1 MIIGVSF
8 ITCSLI
14 FLSLICFAYFSKQTI
29 NTFET
34 RIYTKLLSLNMI
46 GLILELGCSFTVSH
60 MSMMP
65 LLNEIINRA
74 FLVYFASFISL
85 FTLYVYIISK
95 KRDKLYYETKE
106 IFSSKEKVIFT
117 IFYFLLLISV
127 LFLKLEYYYDGEAVY
142 SYGLA
147 VDAIMYASG
156 FYLIL
161 DLIFVVPNIKHIPR
175 KKLAPLFALFVFLV
189 MAFFIRLL
197 NPSII
202 LITCSFAYVTTIMYF
217 TIENPDLKI
226 LNEYVR
232 NKELASANIEDKTNL
247 LFKISQDV
255 KNPLSKVEMLSN
267 RILKEDNMHD
277 IKSDAYNIK
286 VLTKDVNDTIN
297 KVLNISEID
306 ISKIKLTSTTYNF
319 YNLFNQ
325 IILTVM
331 DKIDKKVDFKYSMS
345 SLVPKTMYGDAL
357 KLKQVIY
364 SLIANSMKH
373 TDKGYVDLDVSAIIR
388 NDICRLLITI
398 SDTGEAIPL
407 DKVNALLDDK
417 EPLKDEEVDKIKE
430 TEVDLR
436 IVKKII
442 DAFGGTL
449 LIRGEENVGTTYIV
463 ILDQKIDDSNLL
475 MESAKNSLGVISNKK
490 KVLLIDDDYKE
501 LELYTRELKAN
512 NYEVTSTMYGKDGI
526 DKINNGNSYDY
537 VFIDDEMEYK
547 NAVELIKEI
556 DTKKMKVIVMLDPS
570 KEFIKEHYL
579 NDYKFYDYLLKRNYQ
594 SEIKRIKNKG

>member
-8 ITCSLI
+8 ITCSII
-14 FLSLICFAYFSKQTI
+14 FLSLICFAYFSKKTI

-117 IFYFLLLISV
+117 ILYILLLISV
-127 LFLKLEYYYDGEAVY
+127 LFLKLEYYYDGNAVY

-147 VDAIMYASG
+147 VDVITYASG

-175 KKLAPLFALFVFLV
+175 KKLAPLLALFVFLV

-306 ISKIKLTSTTYNF
+306 ISKIKITSTTYNF

-331 DKIDKKVDFKYSMS
+331 DKMDKKVDFKYSMS

-449 LIRGEENVGTTYIV
+449 LIRGEENVGTTYSV

>member
-1 MIIGVSF
+1 
-8 ITCSLI
+8 
-14 FLSLICFAYFSKQTI
+14 
-29 NTFET
+29 
-34 RIYTKLLSLNMI
+34 
-46 GLILELGCSFTVSH
+46 
-60 MSMMP
+60 
-65 LLNEIINRA
+65 
-74 FLVYFASFISL
+74 
-85 FTLYVYIISK
+85 
-95 KRDKLYYETKE
+95 
-106 IFSSKEKVIFT
+106 
-117 IFYFLLLISV
+117 
-127 LFLKLEYYYDGEAVY
+127 
-142 SYGLA
+142 
-147 VDAIMYASG
+147 
-156 FYLIL
+156 
-161 DLIFVVPNIKHIPR
+161 
-175 KKLAPLFALFVFLV
+175 
-189 MAFFIRLL
+189 
-197 NPSII
+197 
-202 LITCSFAYVTTIMYF
+202 
-217 TIENPDLKI
+217 
-226 LNEYVR
+226 
-232 NKELASANIEDKTNL
+232 
-247 LFKISQDV
+247 
-255 KNPLSKVEMLSN
+255 
-267 RILKEDNMHD
+267 
-277 IKSDAYNIK
+277 
-286 VLTKDVNDTIN
+286 
-297 KVLNISEID
+297 
-306 ISKIKLTSTTYNF
+306 
-319 YNLFNQ
+319 
-325 IILTVM
+325 M
-331 DKIDKKVDFKYSMS
+331 DKMDKKVDFKYSMS

-449 LIRGEENVGTTYIV
+449 LIRGEENVGTTYSV